1 MMFLVF
7 LYFLFDI
14 YLRPQI
20 VLDLYFLYDALDNNI
35 SPHVYMYGYDL
46 NWTIN
51 DVYIMI
57 LNMFVFFLQENNVI
71 ISHCYRY
78 SRCNHTH
85 NFPKITNEV
94 EVGSI
99 SVQREWEPGV
109 ISIRIIYW
117 DMRKNSVSP
126 IERNSRAWKW
136 WKRSKCQQ
144 KGEKSQSRKELAF
157 RFFLSPSVDSAHEHI
172 THKSSCCLN
181 PVYKSVSQ
189 SLRVLQKCVVKQTG
203 GIYTIYDNFLLSSYQ
218 KHFLR
223 PFIWISSNIIVLG
236 VGAGLQWWYNKH
248 AVKSRTYALPH

>member
-1 MMFLVF
+1 MDLEFSASCFPRSPTPQKSYDLVHIDWSVMMFLVF

-78 SRCNHTH
+78 SHCNHTH

-126 IERNSRAWKW
+126 IERNSRTWKW

-157 RFFLSPSVDSAHEHI
+157 RFF
-172 THKSSCCLN
+172 CLH
-181 PVYKSVSQ
+181 
-189 SLRVLQKCVVKQTG
+189 
-203 GIYTIYDNFLLSSYQ
+203 LLTVHMS
-218 KHFLR
+218 
-223 PFIWISSNIIVLG
+223 I
-236 VGAGLQWWYNKH
+236 
-248 AVKSRTYALPH
+248 